1 MKFKIE
7 HVISVKLAGFLLRLI
22 PGEQVQDLLLAA
34 GDCGKCLHNSASCL
48 SCSLGGRCEKNLQKV
63 ELRLA
68 FIKKLHLPVCELT
81 NKANNILLF
90 FFFNYYLSQPVVVAQ
105 FKQAWEKAFSFSR
118 PHELLPL
125 PHILLKQILFP

>member
-1 MKFKIE
+1 MYMKFKIE
-7 HVISVKLAGFLLRLI
+7 HVMSVRLAGFLLRLV

-63 ELRLA
+63 ELKLA
-68 FIKKLHLPVCELT
+68 FFYEIAFTGLWT
-81 NKANNILLF
+81 NQQNKQHFSDFL
-90 FFFNYYLSQPVVVAQ
+90 FFNYYLSQPVVVAQ

-118 PHELLPL
+118 PHELFPL
-125 PHILLKQILFP
+125 PHILLK